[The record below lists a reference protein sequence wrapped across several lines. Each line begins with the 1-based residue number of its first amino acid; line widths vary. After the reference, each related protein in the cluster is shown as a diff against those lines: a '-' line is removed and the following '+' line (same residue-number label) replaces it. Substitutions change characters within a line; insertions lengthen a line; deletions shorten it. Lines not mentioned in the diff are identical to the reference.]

1 MTPTA
6 KGQTNDNGEMPFW
19 DHLDALRKVMIQMLL
34 LLVAVGAGCFAAMPW
49 LMDHVIMAPCSSDFI
64 LYRWLGNVGG
74 NLMPDF
80 AITPFEISLI
90 NLNLSTQFFL
100 HFSLSLWTALI
111 LSFPVLLYLLW
122 TFVSPAL
129 LPEEK
134 RGARTAYLLGSV
146 MFYTGVAVGYLLVF
160 PLTLRFLATYNLTS
174 AVTNTL
180 SLDSYMDNFLTL
192 ILTMGIIFELPLVA
206 WMLGRLH
213 ILTRNIFTRF
223 RRHAIVALLILA
235 AVVTPTGD
243 PFTLAVV
250 FLPLYLLWE
259 LSALLVPRDISLSLI
274 HI

>member
-111 LSFPVLLYLLW
+111 LSFPELLYLLW

-146 MFYTGVAVGYLLVF
+146 MFYIGVAVGYLLVF

-259 LSALLVPRDISLSLI
+259 LSALLVPKDTSSQHL
-274 HI
+274 